1 MANQLDDK
9 IVGLKEQIKKLQ
21 SQKDSLLKELDIIEE
36 KYENQDRLYQ
46 KYFPLIID
54 TLAAGDSAFP
64 SVCRDLSTALKKG
77 ASSVKIAYIFEQLKT
92 AMLKEGIGPVA
103 VKKKKGMFGLLGK
116 SSSDNFIDEFKQ
128 SYHEILNTLRSTL
141 DSKYASR
148 MDTVSHTILNAADT
162 GDITDIREKI
172 GRAHV

>member
-64 SVCRDLSTALKKG
+64 SV
-77 ASSVKIAYIFEQLKT
+77 
-92 AMLKEGIGPVA
+92 
-103 VKKKKGMFGLLGK
+103 
-116 SSSDNFIDEFKQ
+116 
-128 SYHEILNTLRSTL
+128 
-141 DSKYASR
+141 
-148 MDTVSHTILNAADT
+148 
-162 GDITDIREKI
+162 
-172 GRAHV
+172 